1 MPPHQLPEIRRL
13 IRGIRLET
21 ARGVAAEVLRLE
33 TAQDV
38 VERLETALREVFPE
52 RHDPSADPA

>member
-1 MPPHQLPEIRRL
+1 LGMPPHQLPEIRRL

-21 ARGVAAEVLRLE
+21 ARGLAAEVLRLK

-38 VERLETALREVFPE
+38 VERLETALREVFPQE
-52 RHDPSADPA
+52 E